1 MSNGYYFGII
11 ALIVFWIFSY
21 RVTGDFWPWALA
33 ISKGKGKE
41 GKAVISASKFQALIW
56 TLVTL
61 FAYSSIFY
69 ARFLETNMEG
79 ALQALPTIP
88 INLLVLMG
96 FSVATAAGSKSVT
109 ISYKTQGYI
118 SEDSGGLI
126 SDPKGKGD
134 LVKTQM
140 LIWTVI
146 GAVIYMMSIVNYIAS
161 QAYTGGDT
169 ALPDIDGA
177 LLVLMGVSQGSYFGN
192 KLVSRDVLKKPK
204 ISDMLSLEGPAGTE
218 ITILGENFGAN
229 QEENFV
235 VIHDRTIRSNAE
247 GLVSW
252 NDNQIRVKVP
262 STFKAG
268 DKIAFG
274 VYRDNMSS
282 NKLKFEVT

>member
-33 ISKGKGKE
+33 ISEGKGKE
-41 GKAVISASKFQALIW
+41 GKAVIRASKFQALIW
-56 TLVTL
+56 TLITL

-69 ARFLETNMEG
+69 ARFLETNMEA
-79 ALQALPTIP
+79 ALQSLPTIP

-126 SDPKGKGD
+126 SDPKEKGD

-161 QAYTGGDT
+161 QAYTGGDA

-177 LLVLMGVSQGSYFGN
+177 LLVLMGVSQGSYLGN